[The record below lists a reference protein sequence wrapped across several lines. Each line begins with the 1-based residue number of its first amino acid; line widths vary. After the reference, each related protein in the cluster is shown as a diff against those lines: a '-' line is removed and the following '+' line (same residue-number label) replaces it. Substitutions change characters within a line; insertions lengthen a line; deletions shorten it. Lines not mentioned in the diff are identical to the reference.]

1 MLPDRYIDS
10 NTSPIDN
17 RQIPPYTCINQ
28 ILYSTFISFTNEDAM
43 PEARECARLLL
54 ETIPN
59 LMRNLGGAMRQCK
72 SGEEEHLNMGRFRM
86 LGMLH
91 AAPRTLSELAA
102 SHHVT
107 PSTMSRT
114 IDVLVRKAWVTR
126 EIDPTD
132 RRQVILTLTD
142 DGRAALDAMGLR
154 AQDAVTGMLARLDD
168 QERARLYAGLTVLRN
183 LSSRDE

>member
-1 MLPDRYIDS
+1 
-10 NTSPIDN
+10 
-17 RQIPPYTCINQ
+17 
-28 ILYSTFISFTNEDAM
+28 M

-72 SGEEEHLNMGRFRM
+72 SGEEEHLNMGQFRM

-114 IDVLVRKAWVTR
+114 IDVLVRKAWVAR
-126 EIDPTD
+126 ETDPAD
-132 RRQVILTLTD
+132 RRQVILTLTGE
-142 DGRAALDAMGLR
+142 GRVDFACHPGFANQHVD
-154 AQDAVTGMLARLDD
+154 
-168 QERARLYAGLTVLRN
+168 RARHGGW
-183 LSSRDE
+183 RDVVVRPAVKV

>member
-1 MLPDRYIDS
+1 
-10 NTSPIDN
+10 
-17 RQIPPYTCINQ
+17 
-28 ILYSTFISFTNEDAM
+28 M

-72 SGEEEHLNMGRFRM
+72 SGEEEHLNMGQFRM

-102 SHHVT
+102 NHHVT

-114 IDVLVRKAWVTR
+114 IDVLVRKAWVAR
-126 EIDPTD
+126 ETDPVD

-142 DGRAALDAMGLR
+142 EGRAALHAMGQYT
-154 AQDAVTGMLARLDD
+154 QDAVTGMLAQLDD
-168 QERARLYAGLTVLRN
+168 QERARLYDGLVVLRK
-183 LSSRDE
+183 LVSSDGASQQ

>member
-1 MLPDRYIDS
+1 
-10 NTSPIDN
+10 
-17 RQIPPYTCINQ
+17 
-28 ILYSTFISFTNEDAM
+28 M
-43 PEARECARLLL
+43 PEARECAQLLL

-72 SGEEEHLNMGRFRM
+72 SGEDEHLNMGQFRM

-91 AAPRTLSELAA
+91 HAPRTLSELAT

-114 IDVLVRKAWVTR
+114 IDVLVRKAWVIR
-126 EIDPTD
+126 ETDPAD

-142 DGRAALDAMGLR
+142 EGRTALHAMGLHAR
-154 AQDAVTGMLARLDD
+154 DAVTGMLAQLDD
-168 QERARLYAGLTVLRN
+168 QERARLYDGLIVLRKLVTN
-183 LSSRDE
+183 DE

>member
-1 MLPDRYIDS
+1 PLVCARAHMPRHQLHS
-10 NTSPIDN
+10 NTSSID
-17 RQIPPYTCINQ
+17 RSPKMQYTCINQ
-28 ILYSTFISFTNEDAM
+28 ILYRTFISCTNEDTM
-43 PEARECARLLL
+43 PESRECARLLL

-72 SGEEEHLNMGRFRM
+72 SGEEEHLNMGQFRM

-114 IDVLVRKAWVTR
+114 IDALLRKAWV
-126 EIDPTD
+126 
-132 RRQVILTLTD
+132 
-142 DGRAALDAMGLR
+142 
-154 AQDAVTGMLARLDD
+154 
-168 QERARLYAGLTVLRN
+168 
-183 LSSRDE
+183 

>member
-1 MLPDRYIDS
+1 
-10 NTSPIDN
+10 
-17 RQIPPYTCINQ
+17 
-28 ILYSTFISFTNEDAM
+28 M

-72 SGEEEHLNMGRFRM
+72 SGEEEHLNMGQFRM

-91 AAPRTLSELAA
+91 TAPRTLSELAA
-102 SHHVT
+102 IHHVT

-126 EIDPTD
+126 ETDPAD
-132 RRQVILTLTD
+132 RRQVILTLT
-142 DGRAALDAMGLR
+142 GEGQAALHAMGLH
-154 AQDAVTGMLARLDD
+154 AQDAVTGMLARLND
-168 QERARLYAGLTVLRN
+168 QERARLYDGLTVLRK
-183 LSSRDE
+183 LLTGDE

>member
-1 MLPDRYIDS
+1 MQY
-10 NTSPIDN
+10 N
-17 RQIPPYTCINQ
+17 CINQ
-28 ILYSTFISFTNEDAM
+28 ILYYTFIGFTNEDAM

-59 LMRNLGGAMRQCK
+59 LMRNLGGAIRQCK
-72 SGEEEHLNMGRFRM
+72 SSEEEHLNMGQFRM

-114 IDVLVRKAWVTR
+114 IDVLVRKAWVAR
-126 EIDPTD
+126 ETDPAD
-132 RRQVILTLTD
+132 RRQVILTLTSE
-142 DGRAALDAMGLR
+142 GHAALEAMGQYT
-154 AQDAVTGMLARLDD
+154 QDAVTGMLARLDD
-168 QERARLYAGLTVLRN
+168 QERARLYEGLMVLRK
-183 LSSRDE
+183 LSFSDEVTSDKLRF

>member
-1 MLPDRYIDS
+1 
-10 NTSPIDN
+10 
-17 RQIPPYTCINQ
+17 
-28 ILYSTFISFTNEDAM
+28 M

-72 SGEEEHLNMGRFRM
+72 SGEEEHLNMGQFRM

-102 SHHVT
+102 NHHVT
-107 PSTMSRT
+107 ASTMSRT
-114 IDVLVRKAWVTR
+114 IDVLVRKAWVARVT
-126 EIDPTD
+126 DPVD

-142 DGRAALDAMGLR
+142 EGRAALHAMGQY
-154 AQDAVTGMLARLDD
+154 AQDAVTGMLAQLDD
-168 QERARLYAGLTVLRN
+168 QERARLYDGLVVLRK
-183 LSSRDE
+183 LVSSDGTSQQ

>member
-1 MLPDRYIDS
+1 MPD
-10 NTSPIDN
+10 
-17 RQIPPYTCINQ
+17 
-28 ILYSTFISFTNEDAM
+28 AH
-43 PEARECARLLL
+43 ECAKLLL
-54 ETIPN
+54 DTMPN
-59 LMRNLGGAMRQCK
+59 LMRALHGGLRQCK
-72 SGEEEHLNMGRFRM
+72 SGEEEHLNMGQFRM

-126 EIDPTD
+126 ETDLAD
-132 RRQVILTLTD
+132 RRQVILTLT
-142 DGRAALDAMGLR
+142 GEGQAALHAVGLH

-168 QERARLYAGLTVLRN
+168 QERARLYDGLTVLRK
-183 LSSRDE
+183 LSSSDE